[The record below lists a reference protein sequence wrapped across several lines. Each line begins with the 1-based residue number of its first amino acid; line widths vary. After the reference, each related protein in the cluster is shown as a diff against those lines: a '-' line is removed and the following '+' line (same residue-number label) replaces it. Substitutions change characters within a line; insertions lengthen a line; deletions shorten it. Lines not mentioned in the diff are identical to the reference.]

1 MRSHEASIGRPR
13 TRDGRG
19 AIRELRAAP
28 LARKIDAVRRDRDC
42 PAGPVT
48 ARTERRAAPKRLR
61 RLRGTSQEYEAYAN
75 VGGKIATLWLQKRP
89 LSELQA
95 EPDRIA
101 KVPLMATNAA
111 AAKWARPDKATI
123 VVVGDRAKIE
133 EKLKAL
139 NVGEVVLLDV
149 EGRPVPQ

>member
-1 MRSHEASIGRPR
+1 SESVTEFVAELKGLGGAKPIAAGELEAS
-13 TRDGRG
+13 
-19 AIRELRAAP
+19 
-28 LARKIDAVRRDRDC
+28 
-42 PAGPVT
+42 
-48 ARTERRAAPKRLR
+48 RLR

-89 LSELQA
+89 LSDLQA

-101 KVPLMATNAA
+101 KVPLAATNAA
-111 AAKWARPDKATI
+111 AAKWALPAKASI

-139 NVGEVVLLDV
+139 NVGEVVVLDV
-149 EGRPVPQ
+149 EGRPVTK